1 MSVRKYPSAK
11 SSHDIETSQSIY
23 NVNRTSGFCMMGAL
37 SRKAFPKKSI
47 GQ

>member
-1 MSVRKYPSAK
+1 MSVREYPSAK

-23 NVNRTSGFCMMGAL
+23 SVNKISGFCMMGAL
-37 SRKAFPKKSI
+37 IRKAFPEKTI